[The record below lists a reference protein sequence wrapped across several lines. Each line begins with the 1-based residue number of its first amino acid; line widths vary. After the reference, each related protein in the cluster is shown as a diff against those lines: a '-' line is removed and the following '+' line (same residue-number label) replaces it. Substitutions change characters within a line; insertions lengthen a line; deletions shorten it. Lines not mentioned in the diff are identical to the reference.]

1 MTRTKVISIGAD
13 AYFEDYPILVL
24 FNEEAPDELKDICIL
39 HRFIEAPKLETF
51 IKGAKIRFD
60 YEEYTIT
67 KVGNVAFEN
76 FSQLGHLSFHFGAGI
91 EDILP
96 GSIGLDRSE
105 VPQLHPGSV
114 IDFIA

>member
-1 MTRTKVISIGAD
+1 MTKTQVISIGKD

-39 HRFIEAPKLETF
+39 HRFMVPPAPKTF
-51 IKGAKIRFD
+51 VTGAKVYFD
-60 YEEYTIT
+60 KEEYRIT

-76 FSQLGHLSFHFGAGI
+76 FSQLGHLSFHFGAAD

-96 GSIGLDRSE
+96 GSIGLDRSK
-105 VPQLHPGSV
+105 VPQVRQGSL
-114 IDFIA
+114 IEIKY